1 MEAHIGI
8 STANRK
14 KVTQL
19 LNALLADQFLL
30 YVKMLN
36 FHWNVKSHHF
46 NDLHAFFKSLYE
58 AQFQDCDDIA
68 ERVRALD
75 ETAFGTMIEF
85 TKNANLKEQAGKKL
99 SDQEMIKHLLEDLE
113 SIIRTVRTHAQACA
127 DKYDDLG
134 TNNFLLNLL
143 EKQEKTAWM
152 LRASLVK

>member
-8 STANRK
+8 SADNRK
-14 KVTQL
+14 QVAQL
-19 LNALLADQFLL
+19 LNTLLADQFLL

-68 ERVRALD
+68 ERIRSLD
-75 ETAFGTMIEF
+75 APSCGSMQELLKLTR
-85 TKNANLKEQAGKKL
+85 LKESSGGL
-99 SDQEMIKHLLEDLE
+99 SDQAMIKQLLEDLE
-113 SIIRTVRTHAQACA
+113 AIIRIVRIDAITCTE
-127 DKYDDLG
+127 KYADLG

-152 LRASLVK
+152 LRASLMS